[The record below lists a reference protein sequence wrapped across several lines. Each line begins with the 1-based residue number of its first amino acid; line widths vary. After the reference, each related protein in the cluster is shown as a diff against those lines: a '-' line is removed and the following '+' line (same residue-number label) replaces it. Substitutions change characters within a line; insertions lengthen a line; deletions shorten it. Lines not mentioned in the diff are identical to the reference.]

1 LSKGTRVRRTAALL
15 SSAAIGFVLTMGAM
29 QIAQGADTDDELNRF
44 AKALAVVRAQY
55 VEVPKDS
62 DLVSGAING
71 MLTHLDAHSDYFD
84 PQTFNDMMTKTNGSY
99 GGVGLVV
106 TADKLGAKVVQP
118 MEGAPAIKAG
128 IKTDDIIIAIDDKS
142 VAGLSLDDIQ
152 KKLRGPQ
159 GSSVKLT
166 LSRAGEKAPLERKL
180 IRADVAVEAVSSRRE
195 GNVGYIQIP
204 AFNDKTEAG
213 LKNAVA
219 KLKKEIGPGIKGYI
233 IDLRDDGGGVLEA
246 AVGVSDAFL
255 DGGEIVSTRGRD
267 SDDTE
272 RYEAKPGDIAEG
284 KPIVILTDNGTAS
297 ASEIVAG
304 ALQDHHRARIVGMR
318 SFGKGS
324 VQTVIPLDN
333 GAGGALH
340 MTTGRYYTP
349 SGRSIQAL
357 GITPDVAVAQSATDD
372 AHELREVSLLH
383 HLSPESDVPPKPT
396 MLPIRPPAGQTIKD
410 FQLTYAKGMLEG
422 PAATPAKTPHKGK
435 TRG

>member
-1 LSKGTRVRRTAALL
+1 LSKTTRARRTAALL
-15 SSAAIGFVLTMGAM
+15 SSAAVGFLATIGAM
-29 QIAQGADTDDELNRF
+29 QFAQGADTDDELNRF

-55 VEVPKDS
+55 VDVPKDS

-84 PQTFNDMMTKTNGSY
+84 PQTFSDMMTKTNGSY

-118 MEGAPAIKAG
+118 MKGAPAIKAG

-166 LSRAGEKAPLERKL
+166 LSRAGEKTPLERKL

-213 LKNAVA
+213 LKAAVA

-233 IDLRDDGGGVLEA
+233 IDLRDDGGGVLDA

-284 KPIVILTDNGTAS
+284 KPIIILTDNGTAS

-372 AHELREVSLLH
+372 VHELREVSLLH

>member
-1 LSKGTRVRRTAALL
+1 MPLRRFATLASSTAAGFFLTL
-15 SSAAIGFVLTMGAM
+15 AAI
-29 QIAQGADTDDELNRF
+29 QIAQGAADTSAEDELNRF
-44 AKALAVVRAQY
+44 AKALSVVRDNY
-55 VEVPKDS
+55 VEAPKDS

-71 MLTHLDAHSDYFD
+71 MLTRLDAHSDYFD
-84 PQTFNDMMTKTNGSY
+84 PKTFSDMMTKTNGAY

-118 MEGAPAIKAG
+118 MEGAPGIKAG
-128 IKTDDIIIAIDDKS
+128 IKADDIIVAIDDKS
-142 VAGLSLDDIQ
+142 IAGLSLDDIQ
-152 KKLRGPQ
+152 KKLRGAE
-159 GSSVKLT
+159 GSPVKLT
-166 LSRAGEKAPLERKL
+166 LSRAGEKAPLEKRL
-180 IRADVAVEAVSSRRE
+180 VRANVAIEAVTSRRE
-195 GNVGYIQIP
+195 GNVGYINIP
-204 AFNDKTEAG
+204 AFNERTDAG
-213 LKNAVA
+213 VKSAVA

-246 AVGVSDAFL
+246 AVGVSDDFL

-267 SDDTE
+267 ANDTE
-272 RYEAKPGDIAEG
+272 RYDAKPGDIADG
-284 KPIVILTDNGTAS
+284 KPLIILTDNGTAS

-304 ALQDHHRARIVGMR
+304 ALQDHKRARIVGTR

-357 GITPDVAVAQSATDD
+357 GITPDVAVAQSQTDD
-372 AHELREVSLLH
+372 IHELREVSLPH
-383 HLSPESDVPPKPT
+383 HLSPESEAPPKPNV
-396 MLPIRPPAGQTIKD
+396 LPIRPPEDKTYKD
-410 FQLTYAKGMLEG
+410 FQLTYAKGLLEG
-422 PAATPAKTPHKGK
+422 PGAPPVKVVHKGK